1 MVGRYSIVVPI
12 LNFHCSKGLDKLDE
26 ALLEDRSSGNTAS
39 AQRRRVK
46 VLVFSLE
53 LHSHY
58 S

>member
-1 MVGRYSIVVPI
+1 MVGRYSIVPI
-12 LNFHCSKGLDKLDE
+12 LNSHCSKGLDKLDE

-53 LHSHY
+53 LHFPL
-58 S
+58 